1 MQRVILRLFGKGGEE
16 TKQLPS
22 PIKTGKEGLPSAAVF
37 VDYEHWYISLN
48 NNYGIRPN
56 IKAWFEDLQTRVN
69 VKEVMFFADF
79 SHKNLADEIGRI
91 RPYTNKII
99 DTRSPNGT
107 KKDFTDFII
116 LDNIYQK
123 ALLADDI
130 EAFVLFSGDGHFSS
144 VTAFLKNIYGKEV
157 GVYAIKGCF
166 SRQLIETST
175 WTVALP
181 DEADVYGLYYRK
193 IFEHLKDEEN
203 KHSKNLP
210 TFSKVVDAVA
220 KDKRLERK
228 KITYALD
235 KLIEGR
241 VISKRNMGG
250 RGHTAK
256 DVLFV
261 DWELA
266 ESKGFYSAEV

>member
-1 MQRVILRLFGKGGEE
+1 M
-16 TKQLPS
+16 
-22 PIKTGKEGLPSAAVF
+22 PSAAVF

-56 IKAWFEDLQTRVN
+56 IKSWFEDLQTRVN

-130 EAFVLFSGDGHFSS
+130 DAFILFSGDGHFSS
-144 VTAFLKNIYGKEV
+144 VTSFLKNIYGKEV

-166 SRQLIETST
+166 SRQLQETST
-175 WTVALP
+175 WTVSLP
-181 DEADVYGLYYRK
+181 DESDVYGLYYEK
-193 IFEHLKDEEN
+193 IFEYLKSEEN
-203 KHSKNLP
+203 KHSKELP
-210 TFSKVVDAVA
+210 TFARAAEAVA
-220 KDKRLERK
+220 KDRRLERK
-228 KITYALD
+228 KVTFALD
-235 KLIEGR
+235 KLIADK
-241 VISKRNMGG
+241 VITKRNMGG
-250 RGHTAK
+250 KGK
-256 DVLFV
+256 DALFV
-261 DWELA
+261 DWDLA
-266 ESKGFYSAEV
+266 KKNGLL

>member
-1 MQRVILRLFGKGGEE
+1 M
-16 TKQLPS
+16 KQTPS
-22 PIKTGKEGLPSAAVF
+22 PIKTGKEGLPSAVVF

-56 IKAWFEDLQTRVN
+56 IKGWFEDLQSRVN

-79 SHKNLADEIGRI
+79 SHRNLAEEIGRI

-107 KKDFTDFII
+107 QKDFTDFII

-130 EAFVLFSGDGHFSS
+130 EAFILFSGDGHFSS

-166 SRQLIETST
+166 SKQLMETST
-175 WTVALP
+175 WTVSLP
-181 DEADVYGLYYRK
+181 DEADIYGLYYQK
-193 IFEHLKDEEN
+193 IFEHLKSEEN
-203 KHSKNLP
+203 KKSKNLP
-210 TFSKVVDAVA
+210 TFLKVVDAVS
-220 KDKRLERK
+220 KDKKLERK
-228 KITYALD
+228 KVVAALD
-235 KLIEGR
+235 RLIAEG
-241 VISKRNMGG
+241 VITKRSIGG
-250 RGHTAK
+250 RGASAK
-256 DVLFV
+256 DALFV
-261 DWELA
+261 DWDMA
-266 ESKGFYSAEV
+266 AKHGHI

>member
-1 MQRVILRLFGKGGEE
+1 M
-16 TKQLPS
+16 
-22 PIKTGKEGLPSAAVF
+22 AF

-69 VKEVMFFADF
+69 IKEVLFFADF
-79 SHKNLADEIGRI
+79 SHKNLAEEIGRI

-123 ALLADDI
+123 ALMADDT
-130 EAFVLFSGDGHFSS
+130 EAFILFSGDGHFSS

-166 SRQLIETST
+166 SKQLQETST
-175 WTVALP
+175 WYVSLP
-181 DEADVYGLYYRK
+181 NESDVYGLYYQK
-193 IFEHLKDEEN
+193 IFEYLRGEEN
-203 KHSKNLP
+203 KNTKSLP
-210 TFSKVVDAVA
+210 TYKKCAEAVA
-220 KDKRLERK
+220 KNKKLEHK
-228 KITYALD
+228 KVFIALD
-235 KLIEGR
+235 KLIDEG
-241 VISKRNMGG
+241 VLTKRSFN
-250 RGHTAK
+250 GHGFSVK
-256 DVLFV
+256 DALFV

-266 ESKGFYSAEV
+266 KSKELI

>member
-1 MQRVILRLFGKGGEE
+1 MQEAILRLFGKGCDEP
-16 TKQLPS
+16 KQASPS
-22 PIKTGKEGLPSAAVF
+22 LIKTGKEGLPSAAVF

-56 IKAWFEDLQTRVN
+56 IKGWFEELQSRVN
-69 VKEVMFFADF
+69 VKELIFFADF

-130 EAFVLFSGDGHFSS
+130 EAFILFSGDGHFSS

-181 DEADVYGLYYRK
+181 FEADIYGLYFQK
-193 IFEHLKDEEN
+193 IFEYLKNEEDRN
-203 KHSKNLP
+203 SKNLP
-210 TFSKVVDAVA
+210 TFVKVADAVA
-220 KDKRLERK
+220 KDRKLERK
-228 KITYALD
+228 KVVAALD
-235 KLIEGR
+235 KLIADG
-241 VISKRNMGG
+241 VITKRSIGG
-250 RGHTAK
+250 RGQGVK
-256 DVLFV
+256 DALFV
-261 DWELA
+261 DWDLA
-266 ESKGFYSAEV
+266 AKSGLI